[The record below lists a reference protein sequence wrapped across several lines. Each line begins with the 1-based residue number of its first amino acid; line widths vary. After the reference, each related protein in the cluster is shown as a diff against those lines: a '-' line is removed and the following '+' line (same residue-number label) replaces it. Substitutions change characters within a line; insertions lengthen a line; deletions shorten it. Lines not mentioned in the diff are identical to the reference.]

1 MLVPAKLNPLPG
13 LALAALPA
21 VAVLGF
27 SLAFVSF
34 VGGGTAVWRMAAAA
48 GPYSLLMVGAGVG
61 VTGLLSWLL
70 CMGLSGRH
78 APLVALMG
86 LATLPWFLGIA
97 GTEEAMERVL
107 AALPDVGG
115 GNALAV
121 LVAGTGEAMVTRLLG
136 AWTSAAL
143 LVGVSVGVVLLRAQA
158 ALSSEGEL
166 EGEGTGR
173 LLGAALGLVLGGI
186 ALLVAL
192 EAHQLFELL
201 TSLATQPEARD
212 GLILSG
218 TRKLTQLRELRSAA
232 LGALGVLALALV
244 CWQLFLRPEAVG
256 QWVGS
261 MALVALAAT
270 VLMLDAHPL
279 RLATHGARQADL
291 ARLLLS
297 APVHNEALGTLPS
310 VHLPARGLHS
320 TR

>member
-13 LALAALPA
+13 LALAALPP

-27 SLAFVSF
+27 SLAFLSF
-34 VGGGTAVWRMAAAA
+34 VGGSAAVWRMTEAA
-48 GPYSLLMVGAGVG
+48 GPYSLLMMGAVVG
-61 VTGLLSWLL
+61 VTCMLSWLL

-78 APLVALMG
+78 APLVALVG

-97 GTEEAMERVL
+97 GTEEAVERVL
-107 AALPDVGG
+107 AALPEVGG

-121 LVAGTGEAMVTRLLG
+121 LVAGTGEAMVARLLG

-143 LVGVSVGVVLLRAQA
+143 LVGVAVGLVLLREQA
-158 ALSSEGEL
+158 ALSGEDA
-166 EGEGTGR
+166 GR

-201 TSLATQPEARD
+201 TSLATQAPETRA

-218 TRKLTQLRELRSAA
+218 TRKLTQLQELRSAA
-232 LGALGVLALALV
+232 LGALVVLALALV
-244 CWQLFLRPEAVG
+244 CWQLFLHPEAVG

-279 RLATHGARQADL
+279 RLATQGARQANL
-291 ARLLLS
+291 ANLLLE
-297 APVHNEALGTLPS
+297 APVRDEALGPLPS
-310 VHLPARGLHS
+310 VQLPARGLHS
-320 TR
+320 AR

>member
-13 LALAALPA
+13 LALAALPP

-27 SLAFVSF
+27 GLAFLSF
-34 VGGGTAVWRMAAAA
+34 VGGSAAVWRMANAA
-48 GPYSLLMVGAGVG
+48 GSYSLLMVAAMVG
-61 VTGLLSWLL
+61 VTCLLSWLL

-78 APLVALMG
+78 APLVALVG
-86 LATLPWFLGIA
+86 LATLPWFVGIA
-97 GTEEAMERVL
+97 GTEDAVERVL
-107 AALPDVGG
+107 AALPEVGG

-143 LVGVSVGVVLLRAQA
+143 LVSVSVGLVLLREEA
-158 ALSSEGEL
+158 ALS
-166 EGEGTGR
+166 GEGAGR
-173 LLGAALGLVLGGI
+173 LLGAGLGLVLGAI

-201 TSLATQPEARD
+201 TSLATQAPESRA
-212 GLILSG
+212 GLILAG
-218 TRKLTQLRELRSAA
+218 TRQLTQWQELRSAT

-244 CWQLFLRPEAVG
+244 CWQLFLHPEAIG

-261 MALVALAAT
+261 MALVVLAAA

-279 RLATHGARQADL
+279 RLAAQGARQPDL
-291 ARLLLS
+291 AHLLLS
-297 APVHNEALGTLPS
+297 APVHNQALSALPS
-310 VHLPARGLHS
+310 VKLPARGLHS
-320 TR
+320 AR

>member
-13 LALAALPA
+13 LALASLPP
-21 VAVLGF
+21 VAVLGS
-27 SLAFVSF
+27 SLAFLSF
-34 VGGGTAVWRMAAAA
+34 VGGSSVAWRMADVA
-48 GPYSLLMVGAGVG
+48 GSYSLLLVGAVVG
-61 VTGLLSWLL
+61 VTCVLSWLL

-78 APLVALMG
+78 APLVALVG

-121 LVAGTGEAMVTRLLG
+121 LVSGTGEAMVTRLLG

-143 LVGVSVGVVLLRAQA
+143 LVVVSVGLVLLRKQA
-158 ALSSEGEL
+158 ALSGEDA
-166 EGEGTGR
+166 GR

-201 TSLATQPEARD
+201 TSLATQAPEARA
-212 GLILSG
+212 GLILAG
-218 TRKLTQLRELRSAA
+218 TRKLAQLQEVRSAA

-244 CWQLFLRPEAVG
+244 CWQLFLRPEAIG

-261 MALVALAAT
+261 MALVALAAA

-279 RLATHGARQADL
+279 RLATQRTRQADL
-291 ARLLLS
+291 TSLLLS
-297 APVHNEALGTLPS
+297 APVHHDG
-310 VHLPARGLHS
+310 RGLHS

>member
-13 LALAALPA
+13 LALASLPPM
-21 VAVLGF
+21 AVLGS
-27 SLAFVSF
+27 SLAFLSF
-34 VGGGTAVWRMAAAA
+34 VGGSSVAWRMADVA
-48 GPYSLLMVGAGVG
+48 GSYSLLLVGAVVG
-61 VTGLLSWLL
+61 VTCVLSWLL

-78 APLVALMG
+78 APLVALVG

-121 LVAGTGEAMVTRLLG
+121 LVSGTGEAMVTRLLG

-143 LVGVSVGVVLLRAQA
+143 LVVVSVGLVLLRKQA
-158 ALSSEGEL
+158 ALSGEDA
-166 EGEGTGR
+166 GR

-201 TSLATQPEARD
+201 TSLATQAPEARA
-212 GLILSG
+212 GLILAG
-218 TRKLTQLRELRSAA
+218 TRKLAQLQEVRSAA

-244 CWQLFLRPEAVG
+244 CWQLFLRPEAIG

-261 MALVALAAT
+261 MALVALAAA

-279 RLATHGARQADL
+279 RLATQRTRQADL
-291 ARLLLS
+291 ASLLLS
-297 APVHNEALGTLPS
+297 APVHHDG
-310 VHLPARGLHS
+310 RGLHS

>member
-13 LALAALPA
+13 LALASLPP
-21 VAVLGF
+21 VAVLGS
-27 SLAFVSF
+27 SLAFLSF
-34 VGGGTAVWRMAAAA
+34 VGGSSVAWRMADVA
-48 GPYSLLMVGAGVG
+48 GSYSLLLVGAVVG
-61 VTGLLSWLL
+61 VTCVLSWLL

-78 APLVALMG
+78 APLVALVG

-121 LVAGTGEAMVTRLLG
+121 LVSGTGEAMVTRLLG

-143 LVGVSVGVVLLRAQA
+143 LVVVSVGLVLLRKQA
-158 ALSSEGEL
+158 ALSGEDA
-166 EGEGTGR
+166 GR

-201 TSLATQPEARD
+201 TSLATQAPEARA
-212 GLILSG
+212 GLILAG
-218 TRKLTQLRELRSAA
+218 TRKLAQLQEVRSAA

-244 CWQLFLRPEAVG
+244 CWQLFLRPEAIG

-261 MALVALAAT
+261 MALVALAAA

-279 RLATHGARQADL
+279 RLATQRTRQADL
-291 ARLLLS
+291 ASLLLS
-297 APVHNEALGTLPS
+297 APVHHDG
-310 VHLPARGLHS
+310 RGLHS

>member
-13 LALAALPA
+13 LALAALPP

-27 SLAFVSF
+27 SLAFLSF
-34 VGGGTAVWRMAAAA
+34 VGGGAAAWRMAEAA
-48 GPYSLLMVGAGVG
+48 GPYSLLMVGAVVG
-61 VTGLLSWLL
+61 VTCMLSWLL

-78 APLVALMG
+78 APLVALVG

-97 GTEEAMERVL
+97 GTEEAVERVL
-107 AALPDVGG
+107 AALPEVGG

-121 LVAGTGEAMVTRLLG
+121 LVAGTGEAMVARLLG

-143 LVGVSVGVVLLRAQA
+143 LVGVAVGLVLLREQA
-158 ALSSEGEL
+158 ALSGEDA
-166 EGEGTGR
+166 GR

-201 TSLATQPEARD
+201 TSLATQVPEARA

-218 TRKLTQLRELRSAA
+218 TRKLTQLQELRSAA
-232 LGALGVLALALV
+232 LGALVVLALALV
-244 CWQLFLRPEAVG
+244 CWQLFLHPEAVE

-261 MALVALAAT
+261 MALVALAAA

-279 RLATHGARQADL
+279 RLATQGTRQADL
-291 ARLLLS
+291 AHLLLS
-297 APVHNEALGTLPS
+297 APEHNEALAPLPS

-320 TR
+320 AR

>member
-13 LALAALPA
+13 LALAALPP
-21 VAVLGF
+21 VAVLGS
-27 SLAFVSF
+27 SLAFLSF
-34 VGGGTAVWRMAAAA
+34 VGGAPAVWRMAEAA
-48 GPYSLLMVGAGVG
+48 GAYSLLMLGAVVG
-61 VTGLLSWLL
+61 VTCLLSWLL

-78 APLVALMG
+78 APLVAVVG

-97 GTEEAMERVL
+97 GTEDAVERVL

-121 LVAGTGEAMVTRLLG
+121 LVAGTGEAMVARLLG

-143 LVGVSVGVVLLRAQA
+143 LVSVSVGLVMLREQA
-158 ALSSEGEL
+158 ALSGEDAS
-166 EGEGTGR
+166 R

-201 TSLATQPEARD
+201 TSLATQAPEARA
-212 GLILSG
+212 GLIFSG
-218 TRKLTQLRELRSAA
+218 IGKLLHLQEVRSAA

-244 CWQLFLRPEAVG
+244 CWQLLLHPEAIG

-261 MALVALAAT
+261 MALVALAAA

-279 RLATHGARQADL
+279 RLVTQGARKGDL
-291 ARLLLS
+291 AHLLLS
-297 APVHNEALGTLPS
+297 APVRNEALGTLPS
-310 VHLPARGLHS
+310 VQLPTGGLHS
-320 TR
+320 VR